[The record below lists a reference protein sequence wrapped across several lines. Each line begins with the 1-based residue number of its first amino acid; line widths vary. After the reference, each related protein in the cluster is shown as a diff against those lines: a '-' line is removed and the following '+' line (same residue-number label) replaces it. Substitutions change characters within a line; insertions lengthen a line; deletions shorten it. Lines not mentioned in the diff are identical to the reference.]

1 MTLVLVALN
10 LVVFAWQLTL
20 DGDKDPGGISER
32 DVKSVKYGPQP
43 VALSHFETPDDAGTE
58 EAPWPVTIVTG
69 MFMHGGIWALLC
81 SVVFLWVFGPAV
93 EGAFGRLG
101 FTAFYLL
108 AGIVAAYGQTLLDPD
123 SAVPFISAAGAVGGV
138 IAAHLVL
145 FRGARIVWIVF
156 IPFMMGTVEIAAGIT
171 ALVWLGLQLLPG
183 VGGVAT
189 PDIGPQVIYLA
200 PVAGILFGL
209 LVGGG
214 LQRRVAPVPA

>member
-1 MTLVLVALN
+1 M
-10 LVVFAWQLTL
+10 VFAWQLTL
-20 DGDKDPGGISER
+20 DGDKDQGGISQR

-43 VALSHFETPDDAGTE
+43 VALSNFETPDDAGTE

-101 FTAFYLL
+101 FAAFYLL
-108 AGIVAAYGQTLLDPD
+108 AGAVAAYGQTLLDPD

-138 IAAHLVL
+138 IAANLVL
-145 FRGARIVWIVF
+145 FRGAKVVWLVL
-156 IPFMMGTVEIAAGIT
+156 IPFMMGPVEIASTIT
-171 ALVWLGLQLLPG
+171 ALIWLGLQLLPG
-183 VGGVAT
+183 IGGVAT
-189 PDIGPQVIYLA
+189 PEVGPQVIYLA

-209 LVGGG
+209 LVGSG
-214 LQRRVAPVPA
+214 LHRKVAAAPA